1 MSLCTIQWPDTKGVQ
16 ADFHTY
22 LKIWERLQSGRLREW
37 IRRMWS
43 LPSSKTHQKDIYM
56 WSNCHWKLA
65 EDLLHSQSCKKD
77 PHITGRIT
85 KRHWNRTSAP
95 GKELWKKKSPYRW
108 PLPLG
113 KTLHWLG
120 GPFGQI
126 EDLEGRGL
134 CPWGVCMCW
143 LVSCRDRERLALMAA
158 TSMHFP
164 TLYVLQV
171 ELLVHWV
178 DSCWNLGFCGW
189 TLGMDSV

>member
-1 MSLCTIQWPDTKGVQ
+1 MSLCTIQRPDTKGVQ

-95 GKELWKKKSPYRW
+95 GRELWKKKSPYRW

-113 KTLHWLG
+113 T
-120 GPFGQI
+120 PFTGWEVHLARQRI
-126 EDLEGRGL
+126 WRGL
-134 CPWGVCMCW
+134 DSAHEESACAGW
-143 LVSCRDRERLALMAA
+143 LAVGTERDWLWWLPPQCTFQPYMSFRWSC
-158 TSMHFP
+158 
-164 TLYVLQV
+164 
-171 ELLVHWV
+171 
-178 DSCWNLGFCGW
+178 
-189 TLGMDSV
+189 